1 MHVFLVL
8 ETAFMIWMLVD
19 AINRRAE
26 YYWYIIIFVPFG
38 EWVYFFTV
46 KIHDFNFGPFRRDCK
61 CATCKHCEA
70 LYDDGAT
77 CRAGGGTPIFRTNV
91 HIDYCT
97 HYERA

>member
-38 EWVYFFTV
+38 EWV
-46 KIHDFNFGPFRRDCK
+46 
-61 CATCKHCEA
+61 
-70 LYDDGAT
+70 
-77 CRAGGGTPIFRTNV
+77 
-91 HIDYCT
+91 
-97 HYERA
+97 